1 MKRRDAARQ
10 RPDVRTRLGLPWNG
24 AFAHPTLVMGIVNVT
39 PDSFQ
44 PEGRHPTPAGAAV
57 HALRLAAEGADILD
71 IGGESTRPGA
81 ATVPAAE
88 ELKRVLPVIESLA
101 PTCRCPI
108 SIDTRK
114 AHVAARAL
122 LAGASIVN
130 DVSAGTFDDRML
142 SVVADAGAT
151 VCLMHSP
158 SDPKSMAW
166 STGSNP
172 VYRDVVTDVRD
183 YLARRAEAAMAAGVA
198 PERIWVDPG
207 FGFGKSVRDNLT
219 LLRRLDEVAALGY
232 PVLVGVSR
240 KSTLGRILDD
250 LPPEQRLEASVA
262 AAVMAIHNG
271 ACIVRTHDVEA
282 TVRAMRTVDAIVFGE
297 NPQ

>member
-1 MKRRDAARQ
+1 VR

-81 ATVPAAE
+81 TEVPVKE
-88 ELKRVLPVIESLA
+88 ELNRVMPVIESLV

-114 AHVAARAL
+114 ADVAARAL
-122 LAGASIVN
+122 MAGASIVN
-130 DVSAGTFDDRML
+130 DVSAGTFDERML
-142 SVVADAGAT
+142 SVVAEAGAT
-151 VCLMHSP
+151 ICLMHCP
-158 SDPKSMAW
+158 TDPKTMAW
-166 STGSNP
+166 STGANP
-172 VYRDVVTDVRD
+172 AYRDVVTDVRD
-183 YLARRAEAAMAAGVA
+183 YLARRVEAALAAGIA

-240 KSTLGRILDD
+240 KSTLGRILGD

-262 AAVMAIHNG
+262 AAAMAIHNG

-282 TVRAMRTVDAIVFGE
+282 TVRAMLTVDAIVFGE
-297 NPQ
+297 NTK